1 MTNRAYAVLG
11 RAPAQ
16 AAEPETMEQAQAIVR
31 AASGLSL
38 VPWGGGTRQCLGFPL
53 ERYDLALSTAKLTRI
68 TEYVPADLTVTAEAG
83 LTVAQLQEVLAEQG
97 QTLPLEVAL
106 PSQQTL
112 GGVIAARADSLTRF
126 SRGSVRDCLLGI
138 TVINCRGEVVK
149 GGGKVVKNVAGYDLP
164 KLYCG
169 SLGTLGLIT
178 EATFKVAPLPE
189 SSATALLPL
198 SADFNSEDVLDTLLG
213 SDLMPTFLFLLNPEA
228 ARAVVPGAEP
238 VQYVIAGFDGNA
250 EAVAWQ
256 LKTLGADAL
265 DPTTALEVR
274 SRLRDFSLDAAPMTA
289 AFHLLSSQVGAF
301 SRMVEWTARRA
312 GFTASV
318 VSDAA
323 LGLMTA
329 HFVPTLDEASW
340 ASFYVDLKDKA
351 DRCGG
356 SFRIERMP
364 AALRESSTP
373 VWSPL
378 LPDFRLMARVKEILD
393 PERMW
398 NPGRFLGQL

>member
-11 RAPAQ
+11 RAPTQ
-16 AAEPETMEQAQAIVR
+16 VEEPETMEQAQAIVR

-38 VPWGGGTRQCLGFPL
+38 APWGGGTRQSLGFPL

-68 TEYVPADLTVTAEAG
+68 TEYVPADLTVTAQAG
-83 LTVAQLQEVLAEQG
+83 LTVGELQESLAEQG

-126 SRGSVRDCLLGI
+126 SSGSVRDSLLGV

-189 SSATALLPL
+189 TSATALLPL
-198 SADFNSEDVLDTLLG
+198 PADFNTEDVLDTLLG

-228 ARAVVPGAEP
+228 ARTVVPGAET
-238 VQYVIAGFDGNA
+238 VQYVVAGFDGNA
-250 EAVAWQ
+250 ESVAWQ

-265 DPTTALEVR
+265 DSTTAAEVR
-274 SRLRDFSLDAAPMTA
+274 SRLRDFGLDAAPMTA
-289 AFHLLSSQVGAF
+289 AFHILSSQVGAF

-318 VSDAA
+318 ASDAA

-329 HFVPTLDEASW
+329 HFVPLLDEANW
-340 ASFYVDLKDKA
+340 GSFYLDLKDKA

-364 AALRESSTP
+364 APLRDSDTP
-373 VWSPL
+373 VWSPV
-378 LPDFRLMARVKEILD
+378 LPDFRLMARVKEIFD

-398 NPGRFLGQL
+398 NPGRFLGKL